1 VIERYVPAVKPS
13 PTKVVG
19 IPPKRKGPRAAATYR
34 AARRNRLKNTKR
46 VRMSRAERL
55 AQMQGPAKLIERK
68 E

>member
-1 VIERYVPAVKPS
+1 MIERYVPASLRAQSQVP
-13 PTKVVG
+13 
-19 IPPKRKGPRAAATYR
+19 PPKRKRVPRAAATYR